1 MIMWNHVVL
10 QNLRKKW
17 YELILVTDFLDLS
30 NDFYSLERHLDELS
44 KARQCSAIITTSVYP
59 FGDRWKM
66 LYLADLLTT
75 LKISLKEKWN
85 THFIQIKRRL
95 LHST

>member
-1 MIMWNHVVL
+1 MLMWNHVVL

-59 FGDRWKM
+59 FGD
-66 LYLADLLTT
+66 
-75 LKISLKEKWN
+75 
-85 THFIQIKRRL
+85 Q
-95 LHST
+95 